1 MKVGPRRPLAPDADV
16 IRALAGLLSETG
28 LSEIEYA
35 VGDHRIR
42 VARESAGK
50 TVLAERACQRGHANG
65 DHANGA
71 AHRRRSERDQ
81 TAAAAANGIGLRLDD
96 PGLITA
102 PLVGVAYLAP
112 QPGAA
117 PFVRIG
123 DPVEKGQTLLI
134 IEAMKVMNQIRA
146 PRAGRLARILVDGRR
161 PGRIR
166 RAADADRVIGR
177 YARPCSKR
185 C

>member
-42 VARESAGK
+42 VARESPGKAVFVNGQAG
-50 TVLAERACQRGHANG
+50 GG
-65 DHANGA
+65 HANGA
-71 AHRRRSERDQ
+71 AHHSPEP
-81 TAAAAANGIGLRLDD
+81 TELAAAEAAPANGHGMRPDD

-112 QPGAA
+112 QPGAS
-117 PFVRIG
+117 PYVRVG
-123 DPVEKGQTLLI
+123 EPVEKGQTLLI

-146 PRAGRLARILVDGRR
+146 PRAGRLARILVT
-161 PGRIR
+161 
-166 RAADADRVIGR
+166 DAEPVEYGAPLMLIE
-177 YARPCSKR
+177 
-185 C
+185 

>member
-42 VARESAGK
+42 VARESVGK
-50 TVLAERACQRGHANG
+50 TVPVNGHANESYV
-65 DHANGA
+65 NGA
-71 AHRRRSERDQ
+71 ARHPAE
-81 TAAAAANGIGLRLDD
+81 TAEPATTATPASGHGVRPDDAGLL
-96 PGLITA
+96 TA
-102 PLVGVAYLAP
+102 PLVGVTYLAP
-112 QPGAA
+112 TPGAA

-123 DPVEKGQTLLI
+123 DPIEKGQILLI

-146 PRAGRLARILVDGRR
+146 PRAGRVARILV
-161 PGRIR
+161 
-166 RAADADRVIGR
+166 ADAEPVEYGAPLMQIE
-177 YARPCSKR
+177 
-185 C
+185 